1 MAKILQDAFEAMNRL
16 FGEPS
21 ETAEGR
27 YYELLDRIA
36 IAVVEYRMEHKLSQ
50 KMLAEQL
57 NISQAM
63 VSKYESGDYN
73 ISLKSL
79 VELFDR
85 LGLNVSD
92 LFRESSRPYERRVE
106 EESTYMSYPW
116 LSTETFDSD
125 MQHDSVQ
132 IA

>member
-21 ETAEGR
+21 ETAEER

-125 MQHDSVQ
+125 MQFDSVQ